1 MSPPKWIA
9 WAAVWLACAGPAAA
23 QAAEAPAPASVAAKP
38 AADEAPPPEV
48 VFHSSLPAAADAAS
62 RDGALVLVVLETK
75 GCPAC
80 AALRNETLAAADF
93 LKQAGPLHV
102 VQVVVDTDAEQARAL
117 EVTAVPDLVLMTGDE
132 EIIIRDE
139 GFKNVADLLKWIAAG
154 RRLAEQGLWQGI
166 AAPEDVDPAAAGR
179 PESDDPKALV
189 QRLGSSD
196 PTARSRA
203 AAALTSQIDKA
214 IPALLDGLEDAYL
227 GVRIGSSDVLRKLAP
242 TLPALDPWGPK
253 ESRGL
258 QVREIRQ
265 WWAAAWPRGS
275 LPPSVQ
281 AAAGPEEKRA
291 IKAAIEDVL
300 SPGPVRRTEG
310 MSRLVWT
317 GPTALASVRDAIARA
332 VAADNQ
338 AAIRALEDVR
348 WAILLPK
355 PLETAVHARRD
366 LARGTSEQ
374 RQAAARRL
382 GGGGAPAI
390 PVLREL
396 VDDPDP
402 LVKESALYA
411 LKTVGGDDATQAM
424 AVLLKVKDP
433 GLRVAAAQSLG
444 QTKSRA
450 AAKHLAAAVSDPDES
465 VATVAIAAL
474 EESGAKGE
482 DKALIAA
489 LSDKRWRVRAAAA
502 EVIGKLEI
510 KTAGPELIKLLD
522 DPDAFV
528 VRSALGSLRGLG
540 VQAPQAKLV
549 ELIRRQPDLMGMI
562 VEIIAENP
570 TPETQKAIEKVYDE
584 SPERRQAI
592 MDALGRTG
600 VSETGAWHSLLAKAA
615 SDKDPLIRRQLVAV
629 LSRRSSGQTTD
640 FLDRLLAD
648 EDADVRGAAAG
659 LVLEIAVAHW
669 GIGSS
674 YSSDEEASA
683 MRFLSRA
690 ERLEQAGLL
699 APYRFPRIDP
709 ELFPSAVSDPVADLI
724 LATVFG
730 VDTSESLR
738 SQSDLM
744 RRLQNQGLLSYS
756 SGYSS
761 GNRLVFYDDGRK
773 PQRLAPALA
782 AYLSAM
788 RPLKDLHARWHAIM
802 ARSLDRT
809 PDVQF
814 ALAFYVTGDGRT
826 DLPVLDRLIERKDL
840 FEKVRSYEAERIV
853 GLVLARLPW
862 PEARERVARWSAVPE
877 LYSRML
883 AMMKEAPRPLR
894 QFLAEEDRVVAATE
908 AASEEQFQVI
918 ARALMREPSESA
930 VSLHATTAAASRILK
945 RLSESR
951 QPMARTLA
959 VFVMSR
965 QKGRGTLELY
975 EKALKDENPWVR
987 CAAVGGILTEA
998 EGQAQREEKIG
1009 PLLADADA
1017 RVAEAAAVA
1026 LLDESLRRFI
1036 NETNYFDNFVY
1047 GEAEVSGR
1055 HSYSS
1060 GSEVGRP
1067 LAMLDRQ
1074 PAFLSEVRRRL
1085 TPESIKA
1092 DRRRLTPGSIEAGD
1106 QKTTALALLLAQY
1119 GDRSGLDM
1127 IFDHWVAARSDEVPL
1142 ALLVG
1147 LALTKD
1153 AKFLP
1158 ALRKGLAK
1166 AEDESDLRQMLTYM
1180 RGVTGDEA
1188 RRLRQEINERLR
1200 TGVQRGEE
1208 GIP

>member
-1 MSPPKWIA
+1 MSPPKQVA
-9 WAAVWLACAGPAAA
+9 WAAVWLACVGLAAAQAAAVFVPRAGASA
-23 QAAEAPAPASVAAKP
+23 QAAEAPAPAP
-38 AADEAPPPEV
+38 AAVEAPPPEV
-48 VFHSSLPAAADAAS
+48 VFHSSLLAAADAAA
-62 RDGALVLVVLETK
+62 RDGSLVLVVLETK

-80 AALRNETLAAADF
+80 AALRERTLAAADF

-102 VQVVVDTDAEQARAL
+102 VQVGVDTDAEQARAF

-139 GFKNVADLLKWIAAG
+139 GFKNVADLVKWIDAG

-166 AAPEDVDPAAAGR
+166 AAPEDIDPAAAGR
-179 PESDDPKALV
+179 PESDDPKALL
-189 QRLGSSD
+189 QRLGSPD

-203 AAALTSQIDKA
+203 AATLTAWREQA
-214 IPALLDGLEDAYL
+214 MPALLLGLEDAYL
-227 GVRIGSSDVLRKLAP
+227 GVRIGSSDVVRKLVPAAP
-242 TLPALDPWGPK
+242 AFDPWGTK
-253 ESRGL
+253 ESRDR
-258 QVREIRQ
+258 QVKEIRR
-265 WWAAAWPRGS
+265 WWAAAGS
-275 LPPSVQ
+275 LPPLGQ
-281 AAAGPEEKRA
+281 AAAGPEEKRSME
-291 IKAAIEDVL
+291 AAIEDIL
-300 SPGPVRRTEG
+300 SAGPVRRTEG

-317 GPTALASVRDAIARA
+317 GPTALVAVRDAIARA
-332 VAADNQ
+332 IAADNQ

-355 PLETAVHARRD
+355 PLETAVHARRN

-382 GGGGAPAI
+382 GGGGAAALQA
-390 PVLREL
+390 LREL

-444 QTKSRA
+444 QTKSRV

-510 KTAGPELIKLLD
+510 KTAGPELVKLLD

-528 VRSALGSLRGLG
+528 VRSALMSLRGVG
-540 VQAPQAKLV
+540 IPAPKAKLI
-549 ELIRRQPDLMGMI
+549 ELLRRQADLTGLAI
-562 VEIIAENP
+562 ELLAENP
-570 TPETQKAIEKVYDE
+570 NPETFKTIETIYDAA
-584 SPERRQAI
+584 PDRRQTI
-592 MDALGRTG
+592 MEALARSG
-600 VSETGAWHSLLAKAA
+600 VQETGAWHSLLAKAA
-615 SDKDPLIRRQLVAV
+615 ADKDPLVRRQLVAV
-629 LSRRSSGQTTD
+629 LSRRSGGQPTD

-648 EDADVRGAAAG
+648 DDADVRGAAAG
-659 LVLEIAVAHW
+659 LVLEIAITHW

-674 YSSDEEASA
+674 YSSDEETGA
-683 MRFLSRA
+683 MRILSRA
-690 ERLEQAGLL
+690 ERLEQAGLMP
-699 APYRFPRIDP
+699 PYRFPVMEP

-730 VDTSESLR
+730 LDTSDTMR
-738 SQSDLM
+738 SQPDLM
-744 RRLQNQGLLSYS
+744 RRLQTQGLRSYS

-761 GNRLVFYDDGRK
+761 GTYRSVSYDDERK
-773 PQRLAPALA
+773 PRRLAPALA
-782 AYLSAM
+782 AYLREV
-788 RPLKDLHARWHAIM
+788 RPLKALHACWHAIM

-826 DLPVLDRLIERKDL
+826 DLAVLDRVVERKDL
-840 FEKVRSYEAERIV
+840 FANEKFTRYSEERIV

-862 PEARERVARWSAVPE
+862 PEARERVARWSTVPE
-877 LYSRML
+877 LYSLML
-883 AMMKEAPRPLR
+883 AMMKEAPWGLR
-894 QFLAEEDRVVAATE
+894 QFLAEEDRVVAAAE
-908 AASEEQFQVI
+908 AANEPQFQAI
-918 ARALMREPSESA
+918 ARALVSEPKESA
-930 VSLHATTAAASRILK
+930 ISLHARTAAASRILK

-965 QKGRGTLELY
+965 QKGRGTIELY

-987 CAAVGGILTEA
+987 CAGVGGILA
-998 EGQAQREEKIG
+998 EVDEQAGREERIG
-1009 PLLADADA
+1009 PLLGDADA
-1017 RVAEAAAVA
+1017 RVAEAAAMA
-1026 LLDESLRRFI
+1026 LLDDSLRRFI
-1036 NETNYFDNFVY
+1036 NETAYFENFVY

-1055 HSYSS
+1055 RSYYS
-1060 GSEVGRP
+1060 GSEGGRP
-1067 LAMLDRQ
+1067 LAMLDRR
-1074 PAFLSEVRRRL
+1074 PAFLDQVRQRL
-1085 TPESIKA
+1085 TPESLKA
-1092 DRRRLTPGSIEAGD
+1092 DDRRA
-1106 QKTTALALLLAQY
+1106 TAMALLLAQY

-1153 AKFLP
+1153 AKFIP
-1158 ALRKGLAK
+1158 ALRKRLDK
-1166 AEDESDLRQMLTYM
+1166 AEDESDLRQMLTYL

-1188 RRLRQEINERLR
+1188 RRLRKDINERLR
-1200 TGVQRGEE
+1200 TGARPIEM